1 MADGL
6 EARMDR
12 VELNL
17 ERLVT
22 VVSTMADQMVGF
34 QNQLGTVIHV
44 LTEVVEAQ
52 KRNEETVNIL
62 IRMMDE
68 WIRKN
73 PRN

>member
-1 MADGL
+1 
-6 EARMDR
+6 MDR